1 MPRFLQVVSV
11 QEAVQTM
18 RSIAVPV
25 PTEIVP
31 LEEAGGR
38 VLAEDVTAD
47 LDIPGF
53 TRSVVDGYAV
63 VAAETSGAGEALPAM
78 IRCTGRVSMGEGTT
92 GPVRR
97 GECVYVPTGG
107 MIPPGAD
114 AMVMVEYTETLGDQ
128 VLVQRPVA
136 SGENLILQ
144 GEDFTA
150 GELVMP
156 SRTLLSPQDVGALAA
171 VGRTHVEA
179 FRRPLIGII
188 STGNE
193 VVPVGV
199 KPTGSQVRDVNSYL
213 CRAVAENCGC
223 RTRSYGIVRDE
234 EEALATVL
242 KQAAVETDGV
252 LISGGSSKDTRDHG
266 ATVIAAAG
274 SVLVH
279 GIALAPGK
287 PTIIG
292 KAGAVPVLG
301 LPGHPASAYVVLMVI
316 GIHLFAGLSGGEN
329 RPSRVQTAVLGANV
343 PSARGREDYVRV
355 RLERGEGET
364 PVALPLFGKSG
375 LLNTLVRSDGLIRVA
390 AGAEGLEAGAA
401 VEVLL
406 W

>member
-11 QEAVQTM
+11 QEAIQTIK
-18 RSIAVPV
+18 SIVMPV
-25 PTEIVP
+25 STETIP
-31 LEEAGGR
+31 LEEAGDR

-63 VAAETSGAGEALPAM
+63 IAAETSGAGEALPA
-78 IRCTGRVSMGEGTT
+78 ILRCTGRVLMGEGTT
-92 GPVRR
+92 SQVRR

-114 AMVMVEYTETLGDQ
+114 AMVMIEYTEELGDQ
-128 VLVQRPVA
+128 VLVQKPVA
-136 SGENLILQ
+136 QGENLILQ
-144 GEDFTA
+144 GEDFAA
-150 GELVMP
+150 GELVLYG
-156 SRTLLSPQDVGALAA
+156 RTVLSPQDVGALAA
-171 VGRTHVEA
+171 VGRTRVKV
-179 FRRPLIGII
+179 FQRPLIGII

-193 VVPVGV
+193 VVPVGTT
-199 KPTGSQVRDVNSYL
+199 PAGSQVRDVNSYL

-234 EEALATVL
+234 EEALAAVL
-242 KQAAVETDGV
+242 KQAATETDGV

-266 ATVIAAAG
+266 ATVIAGAG

-292 KAGAVPVLG
+292 KAGNVPVIG
-301 LPGHPASAYVVLMVI
+301 LPGHPASAYVVLMVL
-316 GIHLFAGLSGGEN
+316 GTHLFGGLTGGGA
-329 RPSRVQTAVLGANV
+329 RPSRVEAAVLKANI

-355 RLERGEGET
+355 RLDRCEGET
-364 PVALPLFGKSG
+364 AVATPLFGKSG
-375 LLNTLVRSDGLIRVA
+375 LLNTLVKSDGLVRVP
-390 AGAEGLEAGAA
+390 AGAEGLEAGTP

>member
-11 QEAVQTM
+11 QEAIQTVK
-18 RSIAVPV
+18 SIAAPV
-25 PTEIVP
+25 SPETIP

-38 VLAEDVTAD
+38 VLAEEVTAD

-63 VAAETSGAGEALPAM
+63 IAAETSGAGEALPA
-78 IRCTGRVSMGEGTT
+78 ILRCTGRVLMGEGATT
-92 GPVRR
+92 LIRR
-97 GECVYVPTGG
+97 GECAYVPTGG

-114 AMVMVEYTETLGDQ
+114 AMVMIEYTEELGDQ
-128 VLVQRPVA
+128 VLVQKPVA
-136 SGENLILQ
+136 PGENLILQ
-144 GEDFTA
+144 GEDFAA
-150 GELVMP
+150 GEQVL
-156 SRTLLSPQDVGALAA
+156 SAGTLLSPQDVGALAA
-171 VGRTHVEA
+171 VGRTRVEV

-193 VVPVGV
+193 VVPVGTT
-199 KPTGSQVRDVNSYL
+199 PMGSQVRDVNSYL
-213 CRAVAENCGC
+213 CRAVAESSGC
-223 RTRSYGIVRDE
+223 RTRMYGIVRDE
-234 EEALATVL
+234 EEALAAVL
-242 KQAAVETDGV
+242 KQAAAETDGV

-266 ATVIAAAG
+266 ATVIAGAG

-292 KAGAVPVLG
+292 KAGTVPVIG
-301 LPGHPASAYVVLMVI
+301 LPGHPASAYVVLMVL
-316 GIHLFAGLSGGEN
+316 GTHLFGGLTGGGP
-329 RPSRVQTAVLGANV
+329 RPSRVENAVLAANI

-364 PVALPLFGKSG
+364 PVATPLFGKSG
-375 LLNTLVRSDGLIRVA
+375 LLNTLVRSDGLVRVP
-390 AGAEGLEAGAA
+390 AGAEGLEAGTP

>member
-11 QEAVQTM
+11 QEAIQTM
-18 RSIAVPV
+18 KSIAAPV
-25 PTEIVP
+25 STETIP

-63 VAAETSGAGEALPAM
+63 IAAETSGAGEALPA
-78 IRCTGRVSMGEGTT
+78 ILRCTGRVLMGEGTT
-92 GPVRR
+92 SHVRR

-114 AMVMVEYTETLGDQ
+114 AMVMIEYTEELGDQ
-128 VLVQRPVA
+128 VLVQKPVA
-136 SGENLILQ
+136 PGENLILQ
-144 GEDFTA
+144 GEDFAA
-150 GELVMP
+150 GELVLYG
-156 SRTLLSPQDVGALAA
+156 RTVLSPQDVGALAA
-171 VGRTHVEA
+171 VGRTRVEV

-193 VVPVGV
+193 VVPVGTT
-199 KPTGSQVRDVNSYL
+199 PAGSQVRDVNSYL
-213 CRAVAENCGC
+213 CRAVAESCGC

-234 EEALATVL
+234 EEALAAVL
-242 KQAAVETDGV
+242 KQAATETDGV

-266 ATVIAAAG
+266 ATVIAGAG

-292 KAGAVPVLG
+292 KAGNVPVIG
-301 LPGHPASAYVVLMVI
+301 LPGHPASAYVVLMVL
-316 GIHLFAGLSGGEN
+316 GTHLFGGLTGGGP
-329 RPSRVQTAVLGANV
+329 RPSRVEAAVLKANI

-355 RLERGEGET
+355 RLDRSEGET
-364 PVALPLFGKSG
+364 PVATPLFGKSG
-375 LLNTLVRSDGLIRVA
+375 LLNTLVRSDGLVRIP
-390 AGAEGLEAGAA
+390 AGAEGLEAGTP

>member
-11 QEAVQTM
+11 SEAIQAVK
-18 RSIAVPV
+18 SIAMPV
-25 PTEIVP
+25 STETVP

-63 VAAETSGAGEALPAM
+63 VAADTSGAGEALPA
-78 IRCTGRVSMGEGTT
+78 ILQCTGRVLMGEGTT

-107 MIPPGAD
+107 MIPAGAD
-114 AMVMVEYTETLGDQ
+114 AMVMVEYTEALGDQ

-136 SGENLILQ
+136 PGENLILQ

-150 GELVMP
+150 GDPVVA
-156 SRTLLSPQDVGALAA
+156 SRTTLSPQDVGALAA
-171 VGRTHVEA
+171 VGRTGVEV
-179 FRRPLIGII
+179 FRHPLIGII

-193 VVPVGV
+193 VVPVGTT
-199 KPTGSQVRDVNSYL
+199 PTGSQVRDVNSYL

-234 EEALATVL
+234 EEALAAVL
-242 KQAAVETDGV
+242 KQAAAETDGV

-266 ATVIAAAG
+266 ATVIADAG

-292 KAGAVPVLG
+292 KAGDVPVIG

-316 GIHLFAGLSGGEN
+316 GTHLFAGLTGGER
-329 RPSRVQTAVLGANV
+329 RPFRVRVAVLGANV

-355 RLERGEGET
+355 RLEKGEGET
-364 PVALPLFGKSG
+364 TVAIPLFGKSG

-390 AGAEGLEAGAA
+390 AGAEGLEAGTP

>member
-11 QEAVQTM
+11 QEAIQTVK
-18 RSIAVPV
+18 SIAAPV
-25 PTEIVP
+25 SPETIP

-38 VLAEDVTAD
+38 VLAEGVTAD

-63 VAAETSGAGEALPAM
+63 IAAETSGAGEALPA
-78 IRCTGRVSMGEGTT
+78 ILRCTGRVLMGEGATT
-92 GPVRR
+92 LIRR
-97 GECVYVPTGG
+97 GECAYVPTGG

-114 AMVMVEYTETLGDQ
+114 AMVMIEYTEELGDQ
-128 VLVQRPVA
+128 VLVQKPVA
-136 SGENLILQ
+136 PGENLILQ

-150 GELVMP
+150 GEQVLSIGTV
-156 SRTLLSPQDVGALAA
+156 LSPQGVGALAA
-171 VGRTHVEA
+171 VGRTRVEVY
-179 FRRPLIGII
+179 RRPLIGII

-193 VVPVGV
+193 VVPVGTT
-199 KPTGSQVRDVNSYL
+199 PMGSQVRDVNSYL
-213 CRAVAENCGC
+213 CRAVAESCGC
-223 RTRSYGIVRDE
+223 RTRMYGIVRDE
-234 EEALATVL
+234 EEALAAVL
-242 KQAAVETDGV
+242 KQAAAETDGV

-266 ATVIAAAG
+266 AMVIAGAG

-292 KAGAVPVLG
+292 KAGTVPVIG
-301 LPGHPASAYVVLMVI
+301 LPGHPASAYVVLMVL
-316 GIHLFAGLSGGEN
+316 GTHLFGGLTGGGP
-329 RPSRVQTAVLGANV
+329 RPSWVENAVLAANI

-364 PVALPLFGKSG
+364 PVATPLFGKSG
-375 LLNTLVRSDGLIRVA
+375 LLNTLVRSDGLVRVP
-390 AGAEGLEAGAA
+390 AGAEGLEAGTP